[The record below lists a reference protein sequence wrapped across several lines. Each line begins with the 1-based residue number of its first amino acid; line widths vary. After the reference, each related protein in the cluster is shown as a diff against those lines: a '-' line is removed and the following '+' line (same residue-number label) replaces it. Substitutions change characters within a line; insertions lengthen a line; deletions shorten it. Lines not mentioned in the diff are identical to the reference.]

1 MYDELTEV
9 DIRKMQEEM
18 DYRIRELRPQLIE
31 EVQTARA
38 FGDLSENYEYK
49 CAKQAKNR
57 NDSRIR
63 YLERMIRTAKVIKVQ
78 EQADAVGLFDT
89 VTIYNEMLKKE
100 MTVRIVTT
108 LRQDALKGLIS
119 KESPVGQALMG
130 HRVGDRVQ
138 VAVSPELKYT
148 VEIRSIE
155 KGTDDESLDISSYYD
170 PDAAAI

>member
-38 FGDLSENYEYK
+38 FGYLSENYEYK

-89 VTIYNEMLKKE
+89 VTIYNEMLEKE

-155 KGTDDESLDISSYYD
+155 KGTDDESLDISSY
-170 PDAAAI
+170 

>member
-78 EQADAVGLFDT
+78 EQVDAVGLFDT

-155 KGTDDESLDISSYYD
+155 KGTDDESLDISSY
-170 PDAAAI
+170 

>member
-57 NDSRIR
+57 NDSRIH

-155 KGTDDESLDISSYYD
+155 KGTDDESLDISSY
-170 PDAAAI
+170 

>member
-57 NDSRIR
+57 NDSRIH

-89 VTIYNEMLKKE
+89 VTIYNEMLEKE

-155 KGTDDESLDISSYYD
+155 KGTDDESLDISSY
-170 PDAAAI
+170 